1 MKIELYKEIDKARK
15 LLGLSREVTLG
26 EIKDAYRRKAI
37 KYHPDKQRPGKR
49 KELGQKMSQI
59 NKAYRI
65 LMNYVEKY
73 RFCFSEEEVKRNDP
87 NRDLR
92 RFSKDWLGKG

>member
-1 MKIELYKEIDKARK
+1 MLQAEEKIDKARK
-15 LLGLSREVTLG
+15 LLGLSREATLG
-26 EIKDAYRRKAI
+26 EIKDAYRRKAT
-37 KYHPDKQRPGKR
+37 KYHPDKQRSGKR
-49 KELGQKMSQI
+49 KEFGQRMVQI

-65 LMNYVEKY
+65 LMDYVEKY